1 MNPISIESG
10 SVLGVLGGGQL
21 GSMFAS
27 AATQMGFRVA
37 VWDPDADAP
46 AHRLATHSFSK
57 PFTDRQALSQFVG
70 LVSVVTYEWE
80 NVPADLCQQ
89 LEQTKPVRPSSG
101 ILRIIQNRL
110 VQKRF
115 LAERGFPVPRFA
127 AMTDL
132 NQLEQVVQQ
141 LGCPALCKTATAGYD
156 GKGQWRISE
165 RSTLSEIQQS
175 LRASAQSGMEW
186 IVESFV
192 PFERELSILVARG
205 IDGQSVVYP
214 LVENE
219 HEEGIL
225 RTTIVP
231 AEVPSSVM
239 ERAAELARALIE
251 RMEGVG
257 LFCIELFLLPGGE
270 LLINEVAP
278 RPHNSGHYTLD
289 ACSRSQF
296 EQQVRAVCG
305 MPLGEVRLLSPAAM
319 VNLIGTDAETIK
331 TDPECRALL
340 DLPGTHLHLYGK
352 RAIRSRRKMG
362 HVTFLADQR
371 RTAQD
376 RAVQFRQSLLQR
388 QRL

>member
-1 MNPISIESG
+1 VNPISIEPG

-27 AATQMGFRVA
+27 AATQLGFRVA
-37 VWDPDADAP
+37 VWDPDPDAP
-46 AHRLATHSFSK
+46 AHHLARYSFPK
-57 PFTDRQALSQFVG
+57 PFADRQTFAQFDGV
-70 LVSVVTYEWE
+70 VSGVTYEWE
-80 NVPADLCQQ
+80 NVPVQLCQQ

-110 VQKRF
+110 VQKTF
-115 LAERGFPVPRFA
+115 LADRGFPVPRFMA
-127 AMTDL
+127 LTDPE
-132 NQLEQVVQQ
+132 QLKEVVQQ

-165 RSTLSEIQQS
+165 SSNLSEIQEL
-175 LRASAQSGMEW
+175 LRASALSGMEW

-231 AEVPSSVM
+231 AEVSSRVI
-239 ERAAELARALIE
+239 ERAAEVARAVIQH
-251 RMEGVG
+251 MEGVG

-289 ACSRSQF
+289 ACSLSQF

-331 TDPECRALL
+331 TDEACRALL
-340 DLPGTHLHLYGK
+340 ALPGTHLHLYGK
-352 RAIRSRRKMG
+352 RAIRPRRKMG

-371 RTAQD
+371 RTAYD
-376 RAVQFRQSLLQR
+376 RAVQFRRRLLQAPR
-388 QRL
+388 P